1 MSRWR
6 AAIQQVITAGG
17 PTIILQ
23 PIIDFAE
30 GRIGGYEA
38 LARFGDEAADAP
50 DRWVSRAHQV
60 GMGDQLEASA
70 LVAALARREA
80 LEPHQFLTVNLSP
93 SALASTLVQ
102 DALRRAAPLHGVIV
116 ELTEHDQI
124 PDRPEIADAFLL
136 VRDHGGMIA
145 IDDIGTGY
153 AGLERVLAV
162 RPELVKLDA
171 AFVRDIDR
179 DEARATFVRAVG
191 DLLDGLDTWL
201 VAEGIETEGELEALV
216 SLGVPLGQGFLLG
229 RPAAAPAALAPHLRD
244 LVVRARAAFAAPTDT
259 VGRHLEHAPS
269 FQAPITPAPRPLR
282 ARRPGRAA
290 PRRLR
295 AGAAEPADRRR
306 HAGAG
311 RRPGRVGG
319 HARAGPARGRALD
332 AAGGHRRRGPL
343 PGHRAHG
350 APGAL
355 PRRRKGSPMKQFRC
369 ADVIPGCGRVFDGP
383 DEDDILA
390 QVADHAAAEHG
401 MDEVAT
407 DVLDAVRDR
416 ITDR

>member
-1 MSRWR
+1 MVPERRHGGGRRPVRPARPAGPGPGPGAARTRSSLSRWR

-30 GRIGGYEA
+30 GRVGGYEA

-102 DALRRAAPLHGVIV
+102 DALRRAAPLDGVIV

-136 VRDHGGMIA
+136 VREHGGMIA

-269 FQAPITPAPRPLR
+269 FQAPITPHLGRSVRVDPGGRPLAVY
-282 ARRPGRAA
+282 AREQLSPPIVDAMRV
-290 PRRLR
+290 R
-295 AGAAEPADRRR
+295 AGDPVES
-306 HAGAG
+306 
-311 RRPGRVGG
+311 VVM
-319 HARAGPARGRALD
+319 RAL
-332 AAGGHRRRGPL
+332 ARPEAERWMPL
-343 PGHRAHG
+343 VVTDDEGRYQGIVRMERLVRSLADG
-350 APGAL
+350 RD
-355 PRRRKGSPMKQFRC
+355 PR
-369 ADVIPGCGRVFDGP
+369 
-383 DEDDILA
+383 
-390 QVADHAAAEHG
+390 
-401 MDEVAT
+401 
-407 DVLDAVRDR
+407 
-416 ITDR
+416 

>member
-136 VRDHGGMIA
+136 VREHGGMIA

-269 FQAPITPAPRPLR
+269 FQAPITPHLGRSVRVDPGGRPLAVY
-282 ARRPGRAA
+282 AREQLSPPIVDAMRV
-290 PRRLR
+290 R
-295 AGAAEPADRRR
+295 AGDPVES
-306 HAGAG
+306 
-311 RRPGRVGG
+311 VVM
-319 HARAGPARGRALD
+319 RAL
-332 AAGGHRRRGPL
+332 ARPEAERWMPL
-343 PGHRAHG
+343 VVTDDEGRYQGIVRMERLVRSLADG
-350 APGAL
+350 RD
-355 PRRRKGSPMKQFRC
+355 PR
-369 ADVIPGCGRVFDGP
+369 
-383 DEDDILA
+383 
-390 QVADHAAAEHG
+390 
-401 MDEVAT
+401 
-407 DVLDAVRDR
+407 
-416 ITDR
+416 